1 MARDKVWQ
9 NLCEHKKQI
18 ADLKIKEEFV
28 RDAKRYER
36 FSLQVHD
43 LFLDYSK
50 QLVLPETMSLLC
62 RLAEESEVFHK
73 IEDMFQGKLINT
85 TEQRAVLHTALRD
98 DSDIPL
104 FVEGVNVREQ
114 ISAALRRIQQCV
126 EAVRN
131 GQWLGCSNKHI
142 KAVVN
147 IGIGGSDLGPAM
159 ATYALTPYTSKRLQ
173 YYFVSNIDGT
183 SILDTLRQL
192 DPETTLFIIASK
204 TFTTQE
210 TLCNAK
216 AAKDWLLKKVANPSE
231 AILRHFIAVTAKPE
245 RALEFGIAQDNIY
258 PFWDWVGGRF
268 SLWSAIG
275 LSIALAIGMDNFKQF
290 LAGACA
296 MDKHFR
302 YAPYA
307 QNMPIVLALLG
318 IWNINFQQCNS
329 QAIIPYEQYLQLF
342 PSYLQQL
349 EMESNGKCVKIDGE
363 AVAYNTVP
371 IIWGAVGTN
380 GQHAFHQLLM
390 QGTQK
395 VSVDFIAALQSH
407 NPVGEH
413 HLLLLANCFAQ
424 SQALMCGK
432 NEGEVI
438 DELVAQGLSLQQAK
452 LLAPHKIIAGNVPSS
467 MILMTKLTPFNL
479 GALLALYE
487 HKVFVQGVIWQIN
500 SFDQWGVELGK
511 QLAGS
516 IAPKLRDPDADVSD
530 LDASTRGLLEKYQR
544 LKS

>member
-1 MARDKVWQ
+1 MKKAKFWKV
-9 NLCEHKKQI
+9 LSEHKKQI
-18 ADLKIKEEFV
+18 ADLSVAEEFV
-28 RDAKRYER
+28 KDSKRNEKL
-36 FSLQVHD
+36 SLVVGD

-50 QLVLPETMSLLC
+50 QLVIPETMSILC
-62 RLAEESEVFHK
+62 AMTKESEVLQK
-73 IEDMFQGKLINT
+73 IEDMFQGKTINI

-98 DSDIPL
+98 DSTEPL
-104 FVEGVNVREQ
+104 FVDGVDIRGQ
-114 ISAALRRIQQCV
+114 IHDVLARVKHCV
-126 EAVRN
+126 EAVQD
-131 GQWLGCSNKHI
+131 GGWLGFSQKPI

-159 ATYALTPYTSKRLQ
+159 ATYALTPYSSSQLKH
-173 YYFVSNIDGT
+173 YFVSNIDGT
-183 SILDTLRQL
+183 DIADTLRSL
-192 DPETTLFIIASK
+192 DPETTIFIIASK

-216 AAKDWLLKKVANPSE
+216 VAKDWLLNTADNPSE

-245 RALEFGIAQDNIY
+245 RALEFGIAKDNIY

-275 LSIALAIGMDNFKQF
+275 LSIAIAIGMDNFKQF

-302 YAPYA
+302 HASCE
-307 QNMPIVLALLG
+307 QNMPIILAMLG
-318 IWNINFQQCNS
+318 IWNIDFNQFNA
-329 QAIIPYEQYLQLF
+329 QAVIPYEQYLQLL

-349 EMESNGKCVKIDGE
+349 EMESNGKRVKTNGE
-363 AVAYNTVP
+363 LVDCNTAP
-371 IIWGAVGTN
+371 IIWGSVGTN

-395 VSVDFIAALQSH
+395 VPVDFIAALQSH

-413 HLLLLANCFAQ
+413 HLLLMANCFAQ
-424 SQALMCGK
+424 SRALMCGK
-432 NEGEVI
+432 NENEVMR
-438 DELVAQGLSLQQAK
+438 ELLAQGLSLEQAK
-452 LLAPHKIIAGNVPSS
+452 SLAPHKVIPGNVPSNT
-467 MILMTKLTPFNL
+467 ILMSKLTPFNL

-487 HKVFVQGVIWQIN
+487 HKVFVQGIIWQIN

-511 QLAGS
+511 QLAGT
-516 IAPKLRDPDADVSD
+516 IAPKLRDSHADISN
-530 LDASTRGLLEKYQR
+530 LDASTRGLIERYR
-544 LKS
+544 VS